1 MWECG
6 GVRGKECSYVPFAR
20 SLLCLLCL
28 ATPVRAQVPDS
39 AAVVGDTLVT
49 PADTLGVPTDSLR
62 VPADTTAR
70 RPSRL
75 PVGFAGPEP
84 GLVVSGVPA
93 RAPVFHAAA
102 LLGESAGAFHYDLGV
117 PGWADGVAL
126 GGLAPRRAALSLDGV
141 PATDLFSGR
150 PAFELL
156 PLDVLAPLR
165 LGPRYGSP
173 VGVAAS
179 LRAYAASVPVTEL
192 RYRTGGDGIQ
202 FISATHA
209 QTRRPGWVRRL
220 GGDRARLQALFHV
233 SGRRSDRAFAG
244 FDVSGWQALG
254 RLGIALPAFSLEV
267 TERHGRDRAG
277 APGGVAPTGIDFDTV
292 FDPDLATVLDPNAE
306 RETIRNDLAATLRL
320 PLLTEPLTA
329 TAFWTA
335 ETFRYI
341 DPTSPTDTLET
352 RGDRTGLRI
361 VQPFRFG
368 PHRLRAQAEGWLDEV
383 DAGTVFADESAQS
396 SLHLTVQDSLALAG
410 FALDAVAG
418 LHTGSGASF
427 PSLGLRVERAGRS
440 ARAFASAR
448 YGGARYGR
456 IERVGFGDIV
466 RTAGAQGDERT
477 LVGAAG
483 FDAALGAFD
492 VGAEAEATQQTDP
505 RLLLAEGDTAAV
517 FVTAAGHVPPR
528 HRHAPAR
535 VAGPGHARGLP
546 PRAGQRADRAQRRG
560 FRPPPARGR
569 RPAAAVG
576 HHAPR
581 LPRARSLRRR
591 PRPRHRAA
599 RASVDGL
606 PGPPL
611 PRADGPLRAAAAR
624 RPARGRCG
632 HARRAR

>member
-1 MWECG
+1 M
-6 GVRGKECSYVPFAR
+6 
-20 SLLCLLCL
+20 
-28 ATPVRAQVPDS
+28 PDS

-277 APGGVAPTGIDFDTV
+277 APGGVAPTGLDFDTV

-320 PLLTEPLTA
+320 PLLAEPLTA
-329 TAFWTA
+329 DGVLDRRNVPLRRSDESDRHAGGA
-335 ETFRYI
+335 GRP
-341 DPTSPTDTLET
+341 DGRSRRAAVSARAAPAAGAGRGLARRGGRRAPCSPTSPRSRRSTSRCRT
-352 RGDRTGLRI
+352 RSRS
-361 VQPFRFG
+361 P
-368 PHRLRAQAEGWLDEV
+368 
-383 DAGTVFADESAQS
+383 
-396 SLHLTVQDSLALAG
+396 
-410 FALDAVAG
+410 
-418 LHTGSGASF
+418 GSTST
-427 PSLGLRVERAGRS
+427 P
-440 ARAFASAR
+440 
-448 YGGARYGR
+448 
-456 IERVGFGDIV
+456 
-466 RTAGAQGDERT
+466 
-477 LVGAAG
+477 
-483 FDAALGAFD
+483 
-492 VGAEAEATQQTDP
+492 
-505 RLLLAEGDTAAV
+505 
-517 FVTAAGHVPPR
+517 
-528 HRHAPAR
+528 
-535 VAGPGHARGLP
+535 
-546 PRAGQRADRAQRRG
+546 
-560 FRPPPARGR
+560 
-569 RPAAAVG
+569 
-576 HHAPR
+576 
-581 LPRARSLRRR
+581 
-591 PRPRHRAA
+591 
-599 RASVDGL
+599 
-606 PGPPL
+606 
-611 PRADGPLRAAAAR
+611 
-624 RPARGRCG
+624 
-632 HARRAR
+632 